1 MYYKENAYRQRSL
14 LRSTRHKN
22 WLKSPSELEIGIEKL
37 SLSPLFHIDKKSGGT
52 RIVAMVKDTSDSK
65 KRSGVT
71 PFLYKPELWP
81 EDAATQNIE
90 TTENGNKLKSKMRV
104 LEGDE
109 VPEQLMIWLED
120 YDDKIRNNVSLSA
133 EAKLG
138 FLKRLVASEAQS
150 ILSQV
155 ERDYKDNYSKPEH
168 ISLLEDYKIQK
179 EICQKYTTDAQV

>member
-1 MYYKENAYRQRSL
+1 
-14 LRSTRHKN
+14 
-22 WLKSPSELEIGIEKL
+22 
-37 SLSPLFHIDKKSGGT
+37 
-52 RIVAMVKDTSDSK
+52 MVKDTSDSK

-155 ERDYKDNYSKPEH
+155 ERDYKDNYSEPEH
-168 ISLLEDYKIQK
+168 VSLLEDYKIQG
-179 EICQKYTTDAQV
+179 EI